1 VPELPDITIYLEAL
15 RPRIVGQR
23 LGRIIIRNPFLLR
36 SVSPPIE
43 DAHGR
48 VVTGVSRLGKRIVI
62 EMDSE
67 VFLVLHLMVA
77 GRLLWK
83 EPGRKPGGK
92 LELAAFQ
99 FGSGTLILTEAGTKR
114 RASLHIIAGRDALAQ
129 HDRGGIDVL
138 NADPAS
144 FGAALRREN
153 RTLKRALTDPR
164 LISGI
169 GSSYSDEILHAAKLS
184 PLKLTGSLSD
194 PEIVTLLAAAQR
206 TLQTWTA
213 RLRERFGD
221 RFPGQGQITAFR
233 DGFAVH
239 GRFGKP
245 CPVCSAPVQRII
257 YAENETNYC
266 PGCQTGGKI
275 LADRS
280 MSRLLKADWPRTIE
294 ELESP

>member
-99 FGSGTLILTEAGTKR
+99 FESGTLILTEAGTKR
-114 RASLHIIAGRDALAQ
+114 RASLHFIAGRDALAQ

-169 GSSYSDEILHAAKLS
+169 GNSYSDEILHAAKLS

-213 RLRERFGD
+213 RLREQFGD